1 MKQEGLLIQVKKLI
15 TLLLATS
22 TITLGL
28 ILDVCISSDMY
39 DTIYAMLMLATWY
52 SLIITVSVE
61 PDYIKLHLLAFR
73 DTVFSIIFA
82 QALGVTMYLVSYV
95 LNLKLI
101 LFTPPLLVLILFTLY
116 KSASFSR
123 LINK

>member
-1 MKQEGLLIQVKKLI
+1 MKIKKLI

-39 DTIYAMLMLATWY
+39 DTTYAMLMLATWY
-52 SLIITVSVE
+52 SIIITVSVE
-61 PDYIKLHLLAFR
+61 ANCIKLHLLAFR

-82 QALGVTMYLVSYV
+82 QALGVTMYLIAYV

-101 LFTPPLLVLILFTLY
+101 LFTPLLLVLILFTLY

>member
-1 MKQEGLLIQVKKLI
+1 MQ
-15 TLLLATS
+15 TTF
-22 TITLGL
+22 TIVLGL
-28 ILDVCISSDMY
+28 ILDVCITSDLY
-39 DTIYAMLMLATWY
+39 DGIYAMLMLATWY

-82 QALGVTMYLVSYV
+82 QALGVTMYLVAYV

-101 LFTPPLLVLILFTLY
+101 LFTPLLLVLILFALY
-116 KSASFSR
+116 KSAVFSR

>member
-1 MKQEGLLIQVKKLI
+1 MKIKKLI

-22 TITLGL
+22 TVTLGL

-39 DTIYAMLMLATWY
+39 DGIYAMLMLATWY

-61 PDYIKLHLLAFR
+61 PDYIKLHLIAFR

-101 LFTPPLLVLILFTLY
+101 LFTPLLLVLILFTLY
-116 KSASFSR
+116 KSAVFSK

>member
-1 MKQEGLLIQVKKLI
+1 MKIKKLI

-82 QALGVTMYLVSYV
+82 QALGVVMYLVAYV